1 MNKPVI
7 STKLLVI
14 LVGGLCLLGWLRLAP
29 SRSMAVSISSALGV
43 NDQVTGQEELATDD
57 GSAETGALTDGLIV
71 VNRLTPSN
79 YPATLQTIRIFFVPF
94 QGFPSPS
101 GAQIRLI
108 AFAGA
113 AGSTQPTNNPTL
125 LVNQVVTIPA
135 VSANG
140 GFIDFPIQ
148 NGPVI
153 SGGDFYVGFQAPNPT
168 GGVIFAA
175 DVNGPQQQRGFFS
188 TNNGALYQG
197 PLVLVSQQQ
206 AFQVNI
212 MIRAVVSEE
221 VPNGPSITVQP
232 ASVDFGTVVA
242 GATGEQMI
250 TVRNTGSAPLNL
262 TGVIVDNPQFS
273 FAALTLPLTI
283 APGDRQTITA
293 RFSPTGNGAQ
303 KALLT
308 ITSDDPAKPTVSVTL
323 TGSGDTVILI
333 SGTAQTGSI
342 SAPTQ
347 SGAGVLGT
355 AQYTILVPNGAT
367 QLKVDLT
374 GNQDVDLYVRFGQRI
389 TIANGGVVANFA
401 SETDSNFESVTIT
414 PTSSPALQAGTYFI
428 AVSNFGP
435 GAANFTLTATITG
448 GNQVT
453 TVSAAS
459 FSTSGL
465 ASEAIASAFGPGLA
479 TATAE
484 AMTIPL
490 PTTLAGTTLT
500 VKDSAGTERPA
511 PLFFVSATQ
520 INYLIPPG
528 TVSGTAIVTVT
539 SGNGSIASGAI
550 QVEQVSPGLFTFS
563 SDGQGVVAAVVRRF
577 RNSQELFPSVLAAQ
591 PIDLGPETDLVILE
605 MFGTGLRFHSQAAA
619 SVRVKI
625 GGADGQLFY
634 AGLAP
639 GFVGLDQ
646 VDVGIPRSLIGRG
659 DIDIVLTADGKPG
672 NTVKVG
678 IK

>member
-14 LVGGLCLLGWLRLAP
+14 LVGVVCLLGWLRLAP
-29 SRSMAVSISSALGV
+29 SRSMAVSISAAPGV
-43 NDQVTGQEELATDD
+43 SDQVTGQEELATDD
-57 GSAETGALTDGLIV
+57 GTVETGTLTDGLIV

-79 YPATLQTIRIFFVPF
+79 YPATLQTIRIFFVQF
-94 QGFPSPS
+94 QGFPSPA

-113 AGSTQPTNNPTL
+113 AGSTQPTSNPTL
-125 LVNQVVTIPA
+125 LVNQVVTVPA
-135 VSANG
+135 VSASG

-148 NGPVI
+148 NGPTI
-153 SGGDFYVGFQAPNPT
+153 NGGDFYVGFQAPTPT

-175 DVNGPQQQRGFFS
+175 DVNGSQQQRGFYS
-188 TNNGALYQG
+188 TDNGALYQG
-197 PLVLVSQQQ
+197 PLILVIQQQ

-232 ASVDFGTVVA
+232 ASVDFGTVLA
-242 GATGEQMI
+242 GSTGEQTI

-262 TGVIVDNPQFS
+262 TGVTVDNTQFS
-273 FAALTLPLTI
+273 VTTTLPLTI
-283 APGDRQTITA
+283 APSSQQTITA

-308 ITSDDPAKPTVSVTL
+308 ITSDDPAKPAVSVTL

-342 SAPTQ
+342 AAPTL
-347 SGAGVLGT
+347 SGVGVLDT
-355 AQYTILVPNGAT
+355 TQFTILVPNGAT

-389 TIANGGVVANFA
+389 AIANGGVVADA
-401 SETDSNFESVTIT
+401 TSETAANFESVTIT
-414 PTSSPALQAGTYFI
+414 PASSPALQAGTYFI
-428 AVSNFGP
+428 AVSNFGLST
-435 GAANFTLTATITG
+435 ANFTLTATITG
-448 GNQVT
+448 GNQVV

-459 FSTSGL
+459 FSASGL

-479 TATAE
+479 TMTAE

-490 PTTLAGTTLT
+490 PTSLAGTTLM

-528 TVSGTAIVTVT
+528 TASGTAIVTVI

-577 RNSQELFPSVLAAQ
+577 RNNQELFPSVLAVQ

-605 MFGTGLRFHSQAAA
+605 MFGTGLRFHSLAA
-619 SVRVKI
+619 SSVTIKI

-646 VDVGIPRSLIGRG
+646 VDVSIPRSLIGRG
-659 DIDIVLTADGKPG
+659 DVDIVLTADGKPG